1 MQIIAMMAVIVVVKE
16 LALDHVQITAR
27 IHALGIAKVDVLQVV
42 QIAMVALIV
51 VVAIVAAAL
60 GAIHHVIQVL
70 MHNLVSS
77 LRGD

>member
-16 LALDHVQITAR
+16 LALDHVQTTAR

-51 VVAIVAAAL
+51 VVAMVAAAL

>member
-1 MQIIAMMAVIVVVKE
+1 MMAVIVVVKE

-27 IHALGIAKVDVLQVV
+27 ILALGFAKVDVLQVV
-42 QIAMVALIV
+42 QIAMAALIV
-51 VVAIVAAAL
+51 VAAMVAAEL